1 MGPSLQRVLKC
12 GYVRHVDTRK
22 EGKFMTPKEKK
33 LPLNP
38 RIGMTFVI
46 GSMLL
51 CCSLSSFGQK
61 PVRGTIEGRV
71 TADQGQVTGFRVAA
85 HNLDRKLWYTVFTVK
100 SHYTIPQALP
110 GRYEVMVFEPEY
122 DSPKSPVQLGP
133 GESKTI
139 DISIRKNAAIKPN
152 AAKIEYVSTMDEV
165 FPPGPGLD
173 LMKENCTGCHG
184 SKRPVC
190 DVWTKCE

>member
-1 MGPSLQRVLKC
+1 M
-12 GYVRHVDTRK
+12 YNNN
-22 EGKFMTPKEKK
+22 EKSRSNFHLVMVFLVAFAVGTFC
-33 LPLNP
+33 LPASAQQ
-38 RIGMTFVI
+38 I
-46 GSMLL
+46 
-51 CCSLSSFGQK
+51 
-61 PVRGTIEGRV
+61 VRGTIEGRV
-71 TADQGQVTGFRVAA
+71 TAADQGQVIGFRVAA